1 VLTDLRDSIEDTR
14 KQVIGHPLYRRLT
27 DEAAVVAFMEH
38 HVWAVWDFMSL
49 LKALQRRL
57 TCVEVPWVPVGP
69 PSTRRL
75 VNEIVLAEESDE
87 VAPSGPPGARHAS
100 HFELYLVAMAQAG
113 ADSGPIT
120 TFAEMVRDGRPVLRA
135 LADAGAPIP
144 AAQFVA
150 STWGVVQ
157 SPHTWGQAAAFA
169 FGREDLIPEMFG
181 QVSAISSPRL
191 AVFADYLARHV
202 ELDELHGA
210 MATAMVE
217 QLCGDDAGRWA
228 EATQAAEVALWA
240 RARLWDGTLA
250 AIDAR
255 RA

>member
-1 VLTDLRDSIEDTR
+1 MLSDLRDSIEATR
-14 KQVIGHPLYRRLT
+14 KQVLGHPLYARLT

-87 VAPSGPPGARHAS
+87 VSPNGPPGARHAS

-113 ADSGPIT
+113 ADTGPVT
-120 TFAEMVRDGRPVLRA
+120 RFVELVRDGRPVLPA
-135 LADAGAPIP
+135 LAEAPAPVP

-150 STWGVVQ
+150 STWGTVT
-157 SPHTWGQAAAFA
+157 SPHVWGQAAAFA

-181 QVSAISSPRL
+181 QVSAIGTPRL

-202 ELDELHGA
+202 ELDAVHGA

-217 QLCGDDAGRWA
+217 QLCGDHEGRWG
-228 EATQAAEVALWA
+228 EATSAAEVALWA
-240 RARLWDGTLA
+240 RARLWDGALA
-250 AIDAR
+250 AIDAG

>member
-1 VLTDLRDSIEDTR
+1 MLADLRAAIEDTR
-14 KQVIGHPLYRRLT
+14 KQVLGHPLYAALT
-27 DEAAVVAFMEH
+27 DEAAVVTFMEF

-87 VAPSGPPGARHAS
+87 LVAGGELGARHAS
-100 HFELYLVAMAQAG
+100 HFELYLLAMAQAG
-113 ADSGPIT
+113 ADTAPIT
-120 TFAEMVRDGRPVLRA
+120 RFTEQVRDGRGVLQA
-135 LADAGAPIP
+135 LADAPAPYP

-150 STWGVVQ
+150 STWGTVS
-157 SPHTWGQAAAFA
+157 SPHLHGQAAAFA

-181 QVSAISSPRL
+181 QVSAIGTPRL
-191 AVFADYLARHV
+191 GLFADYLARHI
-202 ELDELHGA
+202 ELDEQHGA
-210 MATAMVE
+210 MARAVVG
-217 QLCGDDAGRWA
+217 QLCGDHEARWA
-228 EATQAAEVALWA
+228 EATSAAEVALWA
-240 RARLWDGTLA
+240 RGRLWDGTLA
-250 AIDAR
+250 AI

>member
-1 VLTDLRDSIEDTR
+1 MLTDLRASIEDSR
-14 KQVIGHPLYRRLT
+14 KRVIGHPLYGRLT
-27 DEAAVVAFMEH
+27 DEAALVTFMEH

-57 TCVEVPWVPVGP
+57 TCVEVPWVPVGS
-69 PSTRRL
+69 PSIRRL

-87 VAPSGPPGARHAS
+87 LARDELGAQYAS

-113 ADSGPIT
+113 ADTGPVT
-120 TFAEMVRDGRPVLRA
+120 RFVGLVRDGSSVLRA
-135 LADAGAPIP
+135 LADAPAPFP

-150 STWGVVQ
+150 STWGAAQ
-157 SPHTWGQAAAFA
+157 SPHVHGQAAAFA

-181 QVSAISSPRL
+181 QVSAIGTPRL
-191 AVFADYLARHV
+191 ALFADYLARHV

-217 QLCGDDAGRWA
+217 QLCGDDEGRWA

-240 RARLWDGTLA
+240 RARLWTGTLA
-250 AIDAR
+250 AIEGAR
-255 RA
+255 A

>member
-1 VLTDLRDSIEDTR
+1 MLSELRDSIEATR
-14 KQVIGHPLYRRLT
+14 KQVLGHPVYSRLT
-27 DEAAVVAFMEH
+27 TEAAVVAFMEH

-57 TCVEVPWVPVGP
+57 TCVEVPWVPSGDP
-69 PSTRRL
+69 TTRRL

-87 VAPSGPPGARHAS
+87 LGDRHVS
-100 HFELYLVAMAQAG
+100 HYELYLLAMRRAG
-113 ADSGPIT
+113 ADTGPVT
-120 TFAEMVRDGRPVLRA
+120 RFVEMAGDRRPVLRA
-135 LADAGAPIP
+135 LADAPAPP
-144 AAQFVA
+144 AAAQFVA
-150 STWGVVQ
+150 STWGAVQ
-157 SPHTWGQAAAFA
+157 SPHAWGQAAAFA

-181 QVSAISSPRL
+181 QVAAISSPRL
-191 AVFADYLARHV
+191 GLFADYLARHV

-250 AIDAR
+250 AIDAA

>member
-1 VLTDLRDSIEDTR
+1 VLTDLRAAIEDTR
-14 KQVIGHPLYRRLT
+14 KEVIGHPLYRRLT
-27 DEAAVVAFMEH
+27 DEAAVVTFTEH

-87 VAPSGPPGARHAS
+87 LVPGGELGARHAS
-100 HFELYLVAMAQAG
+100 HFELYLLAMAQAG
-113 ADSGPIT
+113 ADTGPVTRFVDLI
-120 TFAEMVRDGRPVLRA
+120 RDGRPVIRA
-135 LADAGAPIP
+135 LADAPAPFP

-150 STWGVVQ
+150 STWGAAQ
-157 SPHTWGQAAAFA
+157 SPHVWGQAAAFA
-169 FGREDLIPEMFG
+169 FGREDLIPEMFS

-191 AVFADYLARHV
+191 GLFADYLARHV

-217 QLCGDDAGRWA
+217 QLCGDDGRRWA

-240 RARLWDGTLA
+240 RARLWTGTLA
-250 AIDAR
+250 AIETAPR
-255 RA
+255 

>member
-1 VLTDLRDSIEDTR
+1 MLSDLRDSIEATR
-14 KQVIGHPLYRRLT
+14 KQVIGHPLYSRLT
-27 DEAAVVAFMEH
+27 TEPAVVAFMEH

-75 VNEIVLAEESDE
+75 VNDIVLAEESDE
-87 VAPSGPPGARHAS
+87 LVPGGELGARHAS
-100 HFELYLVAMAQAG
+100 HFELYLLAMAQAG
-113 ADSGPIT
+113 ADTGPVT
-120 TFAEMVRDGRPVLRA
+120 RFVEMVRDGRGVLRA
-135 LADAGAPIP
+135 LADAQAPTP

-150 STWGVVQ
+150 STWGTVT
-157 SPHTWGQAAAFA
+157 SPHVHGQAAAFA

-181 QVSAISSPRL
+181 QVSAIDSPRL
-191 AVFADYLARHV
+191 GLFADYLARHV
-202 ELDELHGA
+202 ELDELHGV

-217 QLCGDDAGRWA
+217 QLCGDHEGRWA
-228 EATQAAEVALWA
+228 EARSAAEVALWA

-250 AIDAR
+250 AVEA
-255 RA
+255 ACA